1 MTYLKRPICYSKV
14 SDIEQYTQHLPP
26 LTSTYINYHNDY
38 FVMSSSCEQIISGTI
53 IVGMELK
60 PVDGYI
66 CLKDGV
72 ITEIGEETSNTGTII
87 APCFVNSHTHIGDSV
102 CKDPSLGR
110 CVGPGVIRDLDSL
123 VRPPNGLKH
132 QILRR
137 TPYQELVESMRA
149 TILDMITTG
158 TCAFADF
165 REGGVVGVLA
175 LKEAIGDL
183 GIGSLAF
190 GRPDKPDA
198 KITDVLSE
206 VDRVLRKADGIG
218 ISGVN
223 DMDFEVV
230 REIVKYTKEQKR
242 LFAIHA
248 GEKDRTDIEE
258 ALSLKPDMLIH
269 MTHANKSD
277 ISMMVDADVPVVVCP
292 RSNFVTGVGMAPIC
306 DMMEAGIKV
315 GVGTDNVMLNSTN
328 MFAEMEILSK
338 IFGLDDRQVFMMCA
352 LNGSQILGLDGFGS
366 IEIGNRAHLMVL
378 NGNSNNLS
386 HIKDP
391 LSGIVR
397 RARPDDIL
405 SIINV

>member
-1 MTYLKRPICYSKV
+1 MA
-14 SDIEQYTQHLPP
+14 
-26 LTSTYINYHNDY
+26 
-38 FVMSSSCEQIISGTI
+38 SSCEQIISGTI
-53 IVGMELK
+53 IVGTEFE
-60 PVDGYI
+60 PIDGYI
-66 CLKDGV
+66 CLKDG
-72 ITEIGEETSNTGTII
+72 IISEIGEEPSNTGTII

-110 CVGPGVIRDLDSL
+110 CVGPAVIRDLDSL

-137 TPYQELVESMRA
+137 TSYQALVESMRA

-183 GIGSLAF
+183 DIGSLAF

-206 VDRVLRKADGIG
+206 VDRVLRNADGIG

-223 DMDFEVV
+223 DMDIGMV
-230 REIVKYTKEQKR
+230 RKIVKYTREQKR
-242 LFAIHA
+242 SFAIHA

-269 MTHANKSD
+269 VTHANKSD
-277 ISMMVDADVPVVVCP
+277 ISMMADVGKGPGCYHHRYCFMEGCEDGVVP
-292 RSNFVTGVGMAPIC
+292 GG
-306 DMMEAGIKV
+306 
-315 GVGTDNVMLNSTN
+315 
-328 MFAEMEILSK
+328 
-338 IFGLDDRQVFMMCA
+338 
-352 LNGSQILGLDGFGS
+352 
-366 IEIGNRAHLMVL
+366 VL
-378 NGNSNNLS
+378 NGFKAGNGKIVEIGDITKNWVIAEVPVDYPIIDTYGWGWTFGYNTNEYWVPNNA
-386 HIKDP
+386 
-391 LSGIVR
+391 GF
-397 RARPDDIL
+397 IL
-405 SIINV
+405 GAIQVEKALRTLQSAP